1 MSRIFDSVLES
12 SYDTTGYDIPLYEGY
27 DAETGGIM
35 ACAEACEDMLGVY
48 EALHNLAMMDLAME
62 GANIDVI
69 KAAWSEDNKEA
80 KKLFNRGLKLLKKK
94 KYGEAKDKFNKAK
107 SLFDGVLK
115 NLKGIEDTKASNILG
130 KLYWGMIRQ
139 CLQPFYVNDFINGS
153 AENIIKNITKKHE
166 QLAEKIQRMQDSFKK
181 KNPDEPLSKQ
191 GRRMG
196 GWFKVL
202 TTKDLNAMKASA
214 IEVLTYNIEYLNEL
228 IKICDD
234 IDAVKEFAEYADIDH
249 IVYSLEE
256 SYEDYDDDDILTEAR
271 KKPDAGDAGKSADG
285 IFENIKR
292 ALMNLWGKLQ
302 NFFANVA
309 RAFNEHTMSTKRFL
323 NKYAQ
328 ALREADDN
336 GKLKGFSLEMYDY
349 SVLNNDNTVNLIKG
363 LFGIVKETVEKTFKK
378 VKKME
383 QLAPIEANKGLILS
397 DIRKE
402 ILGKKVDS
410 ADFKN
415 ELQQKLR
422 GSKTKMSIDSEKVI
436 MRLHMGDRSVIKDVK
451 KNMDSAFKSHISNLK
466 TYSKVSKD
474 STEAAK
480 FEAKKASVECTLFTQ
495 GQATAVTAFNVW
507 KSVTLEQNSVLKS
520 YITKALSYANKTI
533 KEKK

>member
-1 MSRIFDSVLES
+1 MSRIFDSVLER

-35 ACAEACEDMLGVY
+35 ACAEACEDMVGVY
-48 EALHNLAMMDLAME
+48 ESLHNLAMMDLAME

-69 KAAWSEDNKEA
+69 KAAWSKDNKEA
-80 KKLFNRGLKLLKKK
+80 KKLFKDGLKLLNKK
-94 KYGEAKDKFNKAK
+94 KYGEAKEKFNKAK
-107 SLFDGVLK
+107 SLFDGILK
-115 NLKGIEDTKASNILG
+115 KVKEIKDTGKSNTLSQLFWCSIGTWYVPFRSNWDMNKTSFGNLEKIA
-130 KLYWGMIRQ
+130 
-139 CLQPFYVNDFINGS
+139 
-153 AENIIKNITKKHE
+153 KKSK
-166 QLAEKIQRMQDSFKK
+166 QLDEKIQDMRASFRKK
-181 KNPDEPLSKQ
+181 MSNHVSKQ
-191 GRRMG
+191 AYG
-196 GWFKVL
+196 
-202 TTKDLNAMKASA
+202 TKGFATDEMMRDYNFLKAFA
-214 IEVLTYNIEYLNEL
+214 TEVLMYNIEYLDEL
-228 IKICDD
+228 IKVCDN
-234 IDAVKEFAEYADIDH
+234 IDSVKEFAEYADIDD
-249 IVYSLEE
+249 IVSSLEE
-256 SYEDYDDDDILTEAR
+256 SYEDYDDILTEAI

-285 IFENIKR
+285 IFEKIKR

-328 ALREADDN
+328 ALREAGDN

-466 TYSKVSKD
+466 TSSKVSKD

-520 YITKALSYANKTI
+520 YITKALAYANKTI